1 MPPVNLSRTERASLQ
16 RLAERPCQP
25 GDIPADH
32 EEKFLNYGL
41 ARRHA
46 ILLSVTPLGQCELLR
61 QRFRDIPFP
70 QMPVTLDMIEEG
82 ALLLKPVREG

>member
-1 MPPVNLSRTERASLQ
+1 MPPVKLSRAERASLH

-61 QRFRDIPFP
+61 QRFRDIPVP
-70 QMPVTLDMIEEG
+70 QMPVALDIIDES
-82 ALLLKPVREG
+82 ALLLKPVGGG

>member
-1 MPPVNLSRTERASLQ
+1 MPPVNLSRAERASLQ

-25 GDIPADH
+25 GDIPTDH

-61 QRFRDIPFP
+61 QRFRDMPFP
-70 QMPVTLDMIEEG
+70 QMPVSLDMIEEG

>member
-1 MPPVNLSRTERASLQ
+1 MAPVHLSRAERASLQ

-25 GDIPADH
+25 GDIPSDH

-61 QRFRDIPFP
+61 QRFRDIPMP
-70 QMPVTLDMIEEG
+70 QMPVALDMADDG
-82 ALLLKPVREG
+82 PYLLSPARER